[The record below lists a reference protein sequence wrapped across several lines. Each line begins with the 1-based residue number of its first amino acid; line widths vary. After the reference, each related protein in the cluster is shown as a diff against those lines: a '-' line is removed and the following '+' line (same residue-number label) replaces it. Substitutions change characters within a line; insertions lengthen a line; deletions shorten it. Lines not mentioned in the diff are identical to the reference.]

1 MSKLIA
7 VVGTSGVGKTTFVR
21 ALAKAWPP
29 SLSTAEGFRT
39 AYEGHVDR
47 PFQALFKEDRRYAL
61 ANQIDYLLWCAEQE
75 KQLRRSP
82 QIGLM
87 DGGLDLDFH
96 GFTRLFHHRGL
107 LTDVEFELCRRL
119 YDFLRETLPPPEL
132 FLHLWADEGTVT
144 NRLST
149 RDRINIARAED
160 TAIFNSLI
168 EEWLTTIPS
177 DQVLKLDVSDEI
189 PEYERSV
196 RLVIKRIQKLL

>member
-7 VVGTSGVGKTTFVR
+7 VVGTSGVGKTSLVR
-21 ALAKAWPP
+21 ALAKAWPL
-29 SLSTAEGFRT
+29 SLRGAEGFQT

-47 PFQALFKEDRRYAL
+47 PFQSLFKEDRRYAL

-82 QIGLM
+82 RIGLM

-119 YDFLRETLPPPEL
+119 YDFLRQTRPPPEL
-132 FLHLWADEGTVT
+132 FVHLWADEATVA
-144 NRLST
+144 NRLAT

-160 TAIFNSLI
+160 TAIFNSLV
-168 EEWLTTIPS
+168 EEWLATIPP
-177 DQVLKLDVSDEI
+177 DQLLKLDVSDEI
-189 PEYERSV
+189 LEYDRSV
-196 RLVIKRIQKLL
+196 SLVINRIQKLL